1 MGWYRRLAQQ
11 QYLFDN
17 VPFDNN
23 DYQWYGTIK
32 DDLEYWQGQDFTPV
46 FQHYG
51 ITPDQIDLNGETVW
65 VFDYNNSKCIFDG
78 HSVSD
83 ARNWIYS
90 IHDPAIYINA
100 RDFNADFW
108 DSVGEGSIL
117 YHATPEENIPK
128 IRKGG
133 IKVMDETRG
142 LANRGTGAAIF
153 TSSNPSA
160 IASYGVPITIDV
172 GAMKRDGYMPTVAP
186 EGPIE
191 EKEAY
196 EALAHKLG
204 LDNFYHEVESGIE
217 EDTVVFYGNIPAK
230 YLKF

>member
-1 MGWYRRLAQQ
+1 MSWYRRLAQQ

-17 VPFDNN
+17 VPFDAN
-23 DYQWYGTIK
+23 DYQWWGTIK
-32 DDLEYWQGQDFTPV
+32 DDLEFWQGQDFTPV

-51 ITPDQIDLNGETVW
+51 VKPNQLDLNGEKIW
-65 VFDYNNSKCIFDG
+65 VFDYNNDKWVFDG
-78 HSVSD
+78 NTV
-83 ARNWIYS
+83 AEANNWIYS
-90 IHDPAIYINA
+90 IHDPSNYITL

-108 DSVGEGSIL
+108 NDVGDGSIL
-117 YHATPEENIPK
+117 YHGTPQENLDT
-128 IRKGG
+128 IRKSGLRM
-133 IKVMDETRG
+133 MDKTRG
-142 LANRGTGAAIF
+142 IANNSTGAAIF
-153 TSSNPSA
+153 TSSNPETVA
-160 IASYGVPITIDV
+160 IYGKPIAIDV

-191 EKEAY
+191 EKQAY

-204 LDNFYHEVESGIE
+204 LDNFNHEVESGIE